1 MKYLENIKEYIA
13 LTKPRVVMLLIL
25 TAFIGM
31 MLAINYEHGPISY
44 IKAFLSIVGIFL
56 SASAAAIFNQLA
68 DQKIDSI
75 MLRTKKRPLVQGKI
89 SQTNAFIF
97 GMALTIIGMGLLIF
111 FVNTIT
117 AILTFLTLIGYAVI
131 YTMYL
136 KKLTPQN
143 IVIGGIAGAAPPLLG
158 WTAITNTI
166 SAEPLLLVLIIF
178 VWTPPHFWA
187 LSIYR
192 HKDYKNADIPM
203 LPITHGLEYTKL
215 NILLYTIL
223 MCVVTYLPYCIYM
236 AGAFYFITVSI
247 LNIIFLYYSVLLY
260 IIKDYSEYV
269 EYAVKTFKYSI
280 IYLMLLFICL
290 LIDNFIF
297 Y

>member
-1 MKYLENIKEYIA
+1 MNYLEHIQEYIA

-25 TAFIGM
+25 TAIIGM
-31 MLAINYEHGPISY
+31 MLAINYEHEPVGFIR
-44 IKAFLSIVGIFL
+44 ACLSILGIFFL
-56 SASAAAIFNQLA
+56 ASAAAIFNQLA

-75 MLRTKKRPLVQGKI
+75 MQRTKKRPLPQGKI
-89 SQTNAFIF
+89 SQANAFVF
-97 GMALTIIGMGLLIF
+97 GITLTIIGMAVLLF
-111 FVNTIT
+111 YVNAIT
-117 AILTFLTLIGYAVI
+117 AILTFLTLIGYAVV

-158 WTAITNTI
+158 WTAITNSI

-203 LPITHGLEYTKL
+203 LPITHGIEYTKL
-215 NILLYTIL
+215 NILLYTVL
-223 MCVVTYLPYCIYM
+223 MCAVTYLPYCIYM
-236 AGAFYFITVSI
+236 AGIFYFITVTI
-247 LNIIFLYYSVLLY
+247 LNIIFLYYCIALY
-260 IIKDYSEYV
+260 IIKDYTEYV
-269 EYAVKTFKYSI
+269 EYAVKTFRYSI